1 MADNHP
7 DAQVTRHTTRPWLE
21 RVKGLL
27 QLRDFRLMWIAGGLD
42 NTGRWMDSV
51 VMGLLVLNLT
61 DSAFQVA
68 LLFVCRWLPMLAFA
82 LLSGM
87 IADRANRWA
96 IMMMSRSVAVIAT
109 VAIMAL
115 VITDIVEP
123 WHVFIASFFLG
134 LLFVMEFPSRRSL
147 IYDLVGSDRIVSAM
161 SLETINSTLGKF
173 VGPFMAGMLIELTD
187 FSGTYG
193 FLVAVYVISFGLILV
208 MRGRGPVRAVSSYAF
223 WRTVSR
229 GFKYSVNNSVIR
241 SVLIITLIMNAMA
254 FSVESLFPVVAR
266 DHLGVGAGLT
276 GILIS
281 AQAIGSLAAASVIA
295 SLAVIR
301 YHGRIFCLGLALQ
314 LLSLLFFALS
324 PWYPV
329 SFLMLLLAG
338 LGAAGYSTMQS
349 TIILISSEPEM
360 RGTALGMLGQCI
372 GVAAVGGLAV
382 GIVANFFSA
391 HIAVAIS
398 VSLGLALL
406 VPAMFF
412 SPLVRSPITPPS
424 GTAESTI
431 PKPI

>member
-1 MADNHP
+1 MTDNQSGAP
-7 DAQVTRHTTRPWLE
+7 VASNSSRPWLD
-21 RVKGLL
+21 RVKSLL
-27 QLRDFRLMWIAGGLD
+27 ELRDFRLMWIAGGLD

-68 LLFVCRWLPMLAFA
+68 LLFVFRWLPMLAFA

-87 IADRANRWA
+87 IADRTNRWA
-96 IMMMSRSVAVIAT
+96 IMMSARSVAVIAT
-109 VAIMAL
+109 VVILIL
-115 VITDIVEP
+115 VIADAVKP
-123 WHVFIASFFLG
+123 WHVFITSFFLG

-147 IYDLVGSDRIVSAM
+147 IYDLVGSERIVSAM

-173 VGPFMAGMLIELTD
+173 AGPFMAGLLIELSG

-193 FLVAVYVISFGLILV
+193 VLATVYVIAFILILV
-208 MRGRGPVRAVSSYAF
+208 MQGRGPVRPPSPYAF
-223 WRTVSR
+223 WNTVSR
-229 GFKYSVNNSVIR
+229 GFKYSVKSSVIR
-241 SVLIITLIMNAMA
+241 SVLIVTLIMNAMA

-295 SLAVIR
+295 SLAMVR

-324 PWYPV
+324 PWYSV

-372 GVAAVGGLAV
+372 GVAAVGGVAV

-391 HIAVAIS
+391 NIAVALS
-398 VSLGLALL
+398 VSLGLVLL
-406 VPAMFF
+406 IPTMFL
-412 SPLVRSPITPPS
+412 SPLIRHPISRPDVTP
-424 GTAESTI
+424 
-431 PKPI
+431 

>member
-1 MADNHP
+1 MADNQP
-7 DAQVTRHTTRPWLE
+7 TAQANKTWSE

-27 QLRDFRLMWIAGGLD
+27 QQRDFRLMWAAGGLD

-51 VMGLLVLNLT
+51 VMGLLVLDLT

-68 LLFVCRWLPMLAFA
+68 LLFVFRWTPMLAFA
-82 LLSGM
+82 LISGM
-87 IADRANRWA
+87 IADRVNRWA
-96 IMMMSRSVAVIAT
+96 IMMVARTVAVSVTA
-109 VAIMAL
+109 VLL
-115 VITDIVEP
+115 VLVVTGTVEP
-123 WHVFIASFFLG
+123 WHLFIGSFFLG
-134 LLFVMEFPSRRSL
+134 SLFVLDFPSRRSL
-147 IYDLVGSDRIVSAM
+147 IYDLVGSHRIVSAM
-161 SLETINSTLGKF
+161 SLESINSTLGRLI
-173 VGPFMAGMLIELTD
+173 GPFLAGLLIELTG
-187 FSGTYG
+187 FSGPYF
-193 FLVAVYVISFGLILV
+193 FLITAYVVAFVLILSV
-208 MRGRGPVRAVSSYAF
+208 KTRGPARAASSDSF

-295 SLAVIR
+295 SLAVVR
-301 YHGRIFCLGLALQ
+301 YHGRIFCLGLSLQ

-329 SFLMLLLAG
+329 SFLMLVLAG

-349 TIILISSEPEM
+349 TIILISAEPEM

-382 GIVANFFSA
+382 GVVANYFSA
-391 HIAVAIS
+391 QAAVAMS
-398 VSLGLALL
+398 VSLGLLLL
-406 VPAMFF
+406 VPAVFF
-412 SPLVRSPITPPS
+412 SPLVRRPITPPVD
-424 GTAESTI
+424 TA
-431 PKPI
+431 